1 MAAYS
6 SEFYAYAATITPQQ
20 ANSGQVIDETVRDW
34 RLSGFAGLFAYAFVL
49 EDGRTVLWGYLLDYP
64 AASVCRYVE
73 REYLQRVVAIK
84 FWPYSRSRDLRAQD
98 HGGVGGVPRV
108 LTPGGTFV
116 DWTREHELGADGYPR
131 IHGETGT

>member
-6 SEFYAYAATITPQQ
+6 TEFYAYAATITPQQ
-20 ANSGQVIDETVRDW
+20 ANHGRIIGETVRAW

-49 EDGRTVLWGYLLDYP
+49 EDGRTVLSGYPLDYP
-64 AASVCRYVE
+64 DTTVCRCAE
-73 REYLQRVVAIK
+73 REYSQRGVAIK

-98 HGGVGGVPRV
+98 HRGNGTTPRV

-116 DWTREHELGADGYPR
+116 DWTREHELGADGHPR